1 MYNSYSDNIVSLLS
15 LEFDGRG
22 RFLYKS
28 LKVYVL
34 ELVYDPHKECVMYH
48 LPHFGCVIE
57 GSGYTINGHTH
68 FT

>member
-34 ELVYDPHKECVMYH
+34 EFLYDQHKDCMMYPF
-48 LPHFGCVIE
+48 PHFECITVDT
-57 GSGYTINGHTH
+57 GYNIDGFKH
-68 FT
+68 FS